1 MANSGVFL
9 LLNILLHGCGQ
20 SAILALSASHSAG
33 SFGQSFG
40 QRMDNEVDKKRTWDG
55 TAPETITSLLRQ
67 LRRHDKNEPEVSGE
81 GAQAQLE
88 TEKELGDV
96 THPYGPFQKGCK
108 ALTCPKKV
116 S

>member
-40 QRMDNEVDKKRTWDG
+40 AFIRNQGFNRDSIPSYSSKRSDLTFTTKRTNSTKMAERSLPRKRGTLKDLFWDVQV
-55 TAPETITSLLRQ
+55 I
-67 LRRHDKNEPEVSGE
+67 
-81 GAQAQLE
+81 
-88 TEKELGDV
+88 
-96 THPYGPFQKGCK
+96 
-108 ALTCPKKV
+108 
-116 S
+116 